1 MICELAFEV
10 LNSFDVSLL
19 SQLYADIDDVDLFIL
34 GLAEK
39 PQRGALVGPTFA
51 CIIGKQFQKV
61 ISHFKY

>member
-1 MICELAFEV
+1 M
-10 LNSFDVSLL
+10 LNSFDVSRL
-19 SQLYADIDDVDLFIL
+19 SQLYADIDDVDLFVL

-61 ISHFKY
+61 VLCFKCLAIRILH